1 LQRIDIFIDL
11 FLQIIQPMATALRG
25 LIYFV
30 LLASLLTACKS
41 KAKKVLSADD
51 ENVSSQD
58 FVEFFDEKTPPLLF
72 SDTAFKNKP
81 QDSAGISRGNFARFA
96 PDSIFKPLYGSK
108 KPQLYAVGRV
118 RNGEAEHY
126 LFVRTAGVK
135 NAIYL
140 LVFDEK
146 YTYKSSMMLLSNPRK
161 SAEPDE
167 VSIDKNLLISFTD
180 RYRQTD
186 GSLAQY
192 HQIFVYNTAG
202 TFTKILED
210 GLQQGEK
217 LEVLNPIDSLP
228 RKNKL
233 SGNYGG
239 NENNYLSLRDGSTPN
254 EYQFF
259 LYMNKGQGSECRGEL
274 KGSFKLIGSDSAMY
288 ETQAEVCMLG
298 FKFWSGQVRITEVK
312 GCSSRHPAGCTFD
325 AVYKRMKQQA
335 PAKKAKGTGK

>member
-1 LQRIDIFIDL
+1 
-11 FLQIIQPMATALRG
+11 
-25 LIYFV
+25 
-30 LLASLLTACKS
+30 
-41 KAKKVLSADD
+41 
-51 ENVSSQD
+51 
-58 FVEFFDEKTPPLLF
+58 
-72 SDTAFKNKP
+72 
-81 QDSAGISRGNFARFA
+81 
-96 PDSIFKPLYGSK
+96 
-108 KPQLYAVGRV
+108 VGRL

-146 YTYKSSMMLLSNPRK
+146 HVYKSSMLLLSNPRK
-161 SAEPDE
+161 SADPDE
-167 VSIDKNLLISFTD
+167 VSIDKNLLISATD
-180 RYRQTD
+180 RYRQAD
-186 GSLAQY
+186 GSSAQFN
-192 HQIFVYNTAG
+192 QVFVYNTAG

-210 GLQQGEK
+210 GLRQGEK

-259 LYMNKGQGSECRGEL
+259 LYMDKGQGSECRGEL

-288 ETQAEVCMLG
+288 ETQAEVCMVG
-298 FKFWSGQVRITEVK
+298 FKFWGGLVRITEVK

-325 AVYKRMKQQA
+325 AVYKRLKQPA
-335 PAKKAKGTGK
+335 PAKKPKRTSK